1 MTGRLPPTCFLKDGE
16 IMAGFGAK
24 VKITVDTSNKDK
36 LNAQINSMI
45 NQVKISGKF
54 AVLQKD
60 MDRVCREVQSA
71 LNKNQ
76 LVLKVKKIDCSTA
89 VTDVKNQLQNMLSA
103 LSVSNGVNITGLKG
117 FIGTD
122 GMEAAF
128 KNTASAANDAVQ
140 RMNDAKAS
148 ADAWAGQM
156 KVLNDVSRSL
166 SSTYKSGLS
175 GKGMIENSAELD
187 KITARYNEWQQK
199 VEAMRS
205 SRTAMN
211 TEELSN
217 LQKEGVAI
225 QQKVTQLQNEQT
237 AQKRAASE
245 AKKRADTEEK
255 SADKQFASLKQ
266 IATLRSQI
274 LKYMQSNPKILS
286 STGGNTLTGILGEID
301 SGAEISKQQLDNM
314 TSSFA
319 KVKTE
324 AISAGN
330 TGRTMLDSIRKAYE
344 KFGGWTLIT
353 RSLTAAI
360 HAGQEMV
367 RTVTDLDSAMT
378 ELKKVTDETDA
389 TYENFFNEAANRAK
403 RIGASVTD
411 TISSSADFARLGYTI
426 EEAADLADAALV
438 YKNVGDGIEDVGV
451 ASESIISTMKAFG
464 IEAEDAMHIVDAFN
478 EVGNNFAIS
487 SSGIG
492 EALVR
497 SASGLSAANNTMEES
512 VALVTAMNSTVQN
525 PEKVGTALKTVSMYL
540 RAAKTEAEEAG
551 ESTDGMAS
559 SVSKLREDILALTKN
574 KVDIMVDDKTFKSTY
589 QIMRDIS
596 QVWDQMADV
605 DQAALL
611 EMIGGK
617 RNSDAVMSLIKN
629 FDVAED
635 ALISATDSAGSA
647 LSENEKQLDSIA
659 GKSREFRAA
668 FEELSAALLNSDFL
682 KGLISTGTTTLE
694 ILTGI
699 VETLGAFP
707 AAIGAI
713 TAAISTYQAAKGS
726 QNGIFTVAGVNKDQ
740 FGIFGKSFEDF
751 GRRIKE
757 IQNMKTG
764 GDKFSIFDMFDMAT
778 NDKKFN
784 SMKSLTANIEQYNA
798 TVGVSA
804 KNQEKFIKNIQS
816 TDSTLAK
823 YFKSLN
829 GSAASME
836 GYSKYCKD
844 AGIQTETL
852 GIKSKIAA
860 VGVNAMNIAVNTL
873 ISMGVSLLL
882 QGIISGISALVNAA
896 SDASEAAN
904 EAAESSREMAT
915 ANAEELQTL
924 LALIDQY
931 QSLRSK
937 EFTDAATRAD
947 IRDIQSEITNLVG
960 SQADSLDLVN
970 GKLDEQIQ
978 KLKTIAQQQAGDTV
992 DSYVASYQAAAEALR
1007 LAVGEDDG
1015 SFAHPAIG
1023 AWDYIGA
1030 RDKAAE
1036 QILEAAGY
1044 QNYVDSGGWFGNTTY
1059 ISTALLDK
1067 NAEERAQTLL
1077 GMMEALKNAANYDYT
1092 NSKLFSTLRKQ
1103 YEAYLEYGTEL
1114 SKQAQ
1119 GLLDSVVYEAS
1130 LQTGQTSFDSLDAFA
1145 AYRQNLIDTVS
1156 ASEDLSAAMQDGS
1169 INIDAVTQSVDDLM
1183 ARDFPE
1189 WYQELSPQLTRDKQ
1203 LGALMEKLVS
1213 DADAYSDKAAA
1224 IKEKLS
1230 QLSNEDLQLAYNIM
1244 IENDGV
1250 ATWDELIAEIERYK
1264 AESNDASKVS
1274 ERLKET
1280 LRATWASEEFGDT
1293 KKELIEL
1300 SQTINGITPDAIVE
1314 LAGKNES
1321 LAQILSENGMNAQFL
1336 AKILQSLST
1345 GGHGIDFITEDAL
1358 KLNEALDG
1366 MVRQF
1371 DKVMDAKARYD
1382 AAMSVEEKDLD
1393 FRSYAEAFDELN
1405 SQFEAGTTNSN
1416 AFWAAAEFLFGKEQL
1431 TDWGW
1436 SDGLDE
1442 IYAAME
1448 KNKLVFSD
1456 ADSAGA
1462 GFIDRLYRMSEAGEL
1477 VNEKGEKLLSISKDA
1492 TDAFDFDIDPQN
1504 LDEIAKKMG
1513 ITEEA
1518 ALACLKA
1525 LSMWGDIDF
1534 YDLSEVEQAIEEIG
1548 LSAEFAGKKAIN
1560 ISALADQLITLGK
1573 TDKEIYDII
1582 SGLQKLD
1589 GVTLFDAASDID
1601 TVKQS
1606 LLDLQLAFQNG
1617 VNVSVNAE
1625 GLTTLMS
1632 QLQFTK
1638 EDAQALVTKLGEADN
1653 ITLTNASGEV
1663 QSISDA
1669 LQYID
1674 TLDFATVTGN
1684 ADGVSEA
1691 IDGVNTA
1698 STDNAVTQME
1708 NIGTAADTA
1717 AKKVESIQTKMNSLN
1732 GTKSVV
1738 TIEVQRKAGLLGA
1751 LLPGFANGTNKAP
1764 AGDALVGEEAPE
1776 LIQSGNQAYLAGT
1789 DGPEIVHLEEN
1800 DRVYTADETE
1810 KIMRRSG
1817 KHITGTIPAYANGR
1831 VSTGGLRVEEDK
1843 KGSVGTPYKIK
1854 LDEDI
1859 EGDLKDAL
1867 DKLKEEIDGIIGD
1880 FEHQIFLGEHRDA
1893 SVQEIVSIY
1902 KKMQEAVHAQA
1913 VKFREMGEDENS
1925 DYIQELQKQWFEF
1938 GDKIKEIVNK
1948 SFEDARSEMEGTIR
1962 LSQNLMDNAVAKG
1975 GTQEISNAWGNANDI
1990 IDQYKFMQASIHE
2003 QAELYRQ
2010 AGYEETSKEIT
2021 DLKNQWWDVENSIAE
2036 VRKTM
2041 FEASITDFENA
2052 NQLSENGMNGA
2063 ISGGDFE
2070 GVKKFTND
2078 VIDRYRFMQQAVHD
2092 QAEYYRRLGYADTSE
2107 EVSALSSLWWDYQE
2121 NIKSALE
2128 NGYSVYIADMENAVT
2143 LTENWLDRAMT
2154 GGDLQGVQRYAG
2166 DMVSYYQKMQEA
2178 VHNQAESYRNL
2189 GYSNTS
2195 TEVSEL
2201 SDAWYDY
2208 QESIEDVKQSVV
2220 DSLVDMVTASSD
2232 AVSEMTGVLDT
2243 LKNAANE
2250 YAENGG
2256 YISVDAFQA
2265 IVELGPEYMQYLRDE
2280 NGLLVINEESIN
2292 RVIAAKTQQL
2302 ALDNAMSYVERLR
2315 LALQADSIEDLNQLL
2330 TATTQSTDATWGLVY
2345 ANLALLDLNSDQYQA
2360 ALHNINAIR
2369 SLADTTVKGLGQA
2382 AGNFTDSL
2390 TDMQDGLDSILDY
2403 VMDMLRQRIEDQVD
2417 ALEDMK
2423 DAYAELIS
2431 LKKESLEA
2439 SKEETDYQDTVADKI
2454 KEIAKLQE
2462 RINML
2467 SLDDSRDAQAQKA
2480 KLEEELA
2487 DLQKELSDTQSDYA
2501 YDQQVDAL
2509 DKMQEAYEKEKD
2521 GEINALEESISST
2534 QKLYDMAIAYIEE
2547 HWSTLKDELIAWNYD
2562 VGNTLEKELVEAWDN
2577 AYAAA
2582 QRYGSYVSSLNHIGG
2597 DIDKIESGDHNTVG
2611 ESGNYGGPSN
2621 VDMIRQIVK
2630 QMKGY
2635 SAQWSFDNS
2644 DAMNNVLREKT
2655 TQLAAKLDQYGVHAE
2670 YDPASGTWTI
2680 TKDRQNSSNVGKLL
2694 YNCYHS
2700 GGIVG
2705 GTGSLKG
2712 NEVMAIL
2719 EKGEAVLDKKKETGL
2734 YKLVDF
2740 ASVLSERI
2748 GTSINAVDFSRIFGT
2763 MTRGLENVM
2772 PRSLG
2777 TVANSQNANVHF
2789 GDVYIYGGNDETVQQ
2804 HREINRQFVNDVLEQ
2819 LKIKK

>member
-1 MTGRLPPTCFLKDGE
+1 MANADISLLFGVLGDGSLSGESGTLIQSQLTQIITAINKNPLK
-16 IMAGFGAK
+16 IK
-24 VKITVDTSNKDK
+24 VALDTEASGQKSWNSQLQAK
-36 LNAQINSMI
+36 LNTISASGKFS
-45 NQVKISGKF
+45 VKISKIELG
-54 AVLQKD
+54 A
-60 MDRVCREVQSA
+60 SA
-71 LNKNQ
+71 ITDFKNQ
-76 LVLKVKKIDCSTA
+76 LNAVIHSLHLDSGTTITLNAKGIGEITTQFKQAGTAANQAKSDISAVIKEINATNRRLGTLYSGTKAKLISPEELQSANTLRAKFLELESASEHLRANRATATQEDIQNVYRLQDELKKLIAAIQEEQAAAKTA
-89 VTDVKNQLQNMLSA
+89 AQQSHAAESSRIATLKEITAAYQKLNTYISKNPRIAGTIQGDRLISMRDRLYEIMQAGKEANSAIQNITQADLQNMLGQMSQMQIA
-103 LSVSNGVNITGLKG
+103 L
-117 FIGTD
+117 
-122 GMEAAF
+122 
-128 KNTASAANDAVQ
+128 
-140 RMNDAKAS
+140 KAS
-148 ADAWAGQM
+148 G
-156 KVLNDVSRSL
+156 
-166 SSTYKSGLS
+166 
-175 GKGMIENSAELD
+175 
-187 KITARYNEWQQK
+187 
-199 VEAMRS
+199 
-205 SRTAMN
+205 
-211 TEELSN
+211 
-217 LQKEGVAI
+217 KEG
-225 QQKVTQLQNEQT
+225 
-237 AQKRAASE
+237 
-245 AKKRADTEEK
+245 K
-255 SADKQFASLKQ
+255 SL
-266 IATLRSQI
+266 
-274 LKYMQSNPKILS
+274 
-286 STGGNTLTGILGEID
+286 GGIIG
-301 SGAEISKQQLDNM
+301 
-314 TSSFA
+314 
-319 KVKTE
+319 
-324 AISAGN
+324 SAYS
-330 TGRTMLDSIRKAYE
+330 R
-344 KFGGWTLIT
+344 FGGWMLVTH
-353 RSLTAAI
+353 SLMSVMRDLKQMVI
-360 HAGQEMV
+360 NVQEID
-367 RTVTDLDSAMT
+367 TAMT

-389 TYENFFNEAANRAK
+389 TYRTFLSNAATRSKELGTTIAD
-403 RIGASVTD
+403 IVTA
-411 TISSSADFARLGYTI
+411 TADFARLGYNI
-426 EEAADLADAALV
+426 DEATMLADAATV
-438 YKNVGDGIEDVGV
+438 YKNVGDGIEDIST
-451 ASESIISTMKAFG
+451 ASQSIISTMKAFG
-464 IEAEDAMHIVDAFN
+464 IETSDAMLVVDKFN

-487 SSGIG
+487 SKGIG
-492 EALVR
+492 DALVR
-497 SASGLSAANNTMEES
+497 SAAALSSAGNDLDES
-512 VALVTAMNSTVQN
+512 IALVTAANNVVQD
-525 PEKVGTALKTVSMYL
+525 PDKVGTALKTVSMFL
-540 RAAKTEAEEAG
+540 RAAKTEAAEAG
-551 ESTDGMAS
+551 ESTDGMAN
-559 SVSKLREDILALTKN
+559 SVSELREELLALTGG
-574 KVDIMVDDKTFKSTY
+574 KVDIQLDETTFKSTY
-589 QIMRDIS
+589 QILKEISGVWEELTDIT
-596 QVWDQMADV
+596 
-605 DQAALL
+605 QANIL

-617 RNSDAVMSLIKN
+617 RNSNVVASLLTN
-629 FDVAED
+629 FDTAEKV
-635 ALISATDSAGSA
+635 LATSMGAAGSA
-647 LSENEKQLDSIA
+647 LAENEKYLDSIN
-659 GKSREFRAA
+659 GKLAQFQAA
-668 FEELSAALLNSDFL
+668 FEELSTTAIQSEFL
-682 KGLISTGTTTLE
+682 KDIIDAGTSVLE
-694 ILTGI
+694 ILTEI
-699 VETLGAFP
+699 IDTLGLFP
-707 AAIGAI
+707 TLLSAI
-713 TAAISTYQAAKGS
+713 TASVTLFNSAKGKTA
-726 QNGIFTVAGVNKDQ
+726 GIFSLSDTNQIAILGNSLSELSQRFQLAKDSGQ
-740 FGIFGKSFEDF
+740 GFADAIGLFFDKSFFDANGNIAEYNRLLDSST
-751 GRRIKE
+751 
-757 IQNMKTG
+757 QTQ
-764 GDKFSIFDMFDMAT
+764 SIFM
-778 NDKKFN
+778 
-784 SMKSLTANIEQYNA
+784 QYM
-798 TVGVSA
+798 
-804 KNQEKFIKNIQS
+804 ES

-823 YFKSLN
+823 YLKSLN
-829 GSAASME
+829 GGKASLQ
-836 GYSKYCKD
+836 GYREYCKS
-844 AGIQTETL
+844 AGVETQAL
-852 GIKSKIAA
+852 GIKSKAAA
-860 VGVNAMNIAVNTL
+860 VGVTALNMAFNMLLAMGI
-873 ISMGVSLLL
+873 SLLL
-882 QGIISGISALVNAA
+882 QGIVSGISAIANA
-896 SDASEAAN
+896 SRNASEAAN

-1224 IKEKLS
+1224 IKENLS
-1230 QLSNEDLQLAYNIM
+1230 QLSDEDLQLAYNI
-1244 IENDGV
+1244 IVENDGV

-1300 SQTINGITPDAIVE
+1300 SQTVNGITPDAIIE
-1314 LAGKNES
+1314 LAGKSES

-1371 DKVMDAKARYD
+1371 DKVTDAKSRYD

-1492 TDAFDFDIDPQN
+1492 TGAFDFDIDPQN

-1534 YDLSEVEQAIEEIG
+1534 YDLSEVEQVIEEIG

-1606 LLDLQLAFQNG
+1606 LLDLQLASQNG

-1625 GLTTLMS
+1625 GLATLMS

-1669 LQYID
+1669 LRYID

-1708 NIGTAADTA
+1708 NIGTAADIA
-1717 AKKVESIQTKMNSLN
+1717 ASKVENIQTKMNSLN

-1938 GDKIKEIVNK
+1938 GDKIKEIVNQN
-1948 SFEDARSEMEGTIR
+1948 FEDARSEMEGTIR

-2052 NQLSENGMNGA
+2052 NQLSENGMNSA

-2121 NIKSALE
+2121 IIKGALE
-2128 NGYSVYIADMENAVT
+2128 NGYSAYIADMENAVT
-2143 LTENWLDRAMT
+2143 LTENWLDRAMA
-2154 GGDLQGVQRYAG
+2154 GGDLKGVQRYAG

-2521 GEINALEESISST
+2521 GEIDALEESISST

-2582 QRYGSYVSSLNHIGG
+2582 QRYGSYVSALNHIGG

-2680 TKDRQNSSNVGKLL
+2680 TKDRQHSSNVGKLL
-2694 YNCYHS
+2694 YDCYHS

-2705 GTGSLKG
+2705 GTGSLKD

-2719 EKGEAVLDKKKETGL
+2719 EKGEAVLDKTREEGL
-2734 YKLVDF
+2734 YRLIDF
-2740 ASVLSERI
+2740 VTVISKKFENALS
-2748 GTSINAVDFSRIFGT
+2748 GTALSGFLQTAKGRLPELQTAIPETFHSQTDSI
-2763 MTRGLENVM
+2763 
-2772 PRSLG
+2772 
-2777 TVANSQNANVHF
+2777 HF
-2789 GDVYIYGGNDETVQQ
+2789 GDVYIYGSGEETVEK
-2804 HREINRQFVNDVLEQ
+2804 HREINRQFTNDVLRYLH
-2819 LKIKK
+2819 LKR